1 MKKHFLLIALCGTF
15 TVVWAQNEETGQRA
29 WFTES
34 QYSSSSVN
42 NDGEAIIFKD
52 QNEPY
57 EIWNPHTGDINLIG
71 GISAGNNVGG
81 LGRFSDDGKYVSAV
95 MYSKDIAVSTEWEK
109 TLFEEYNVAL
119 NYHELCCP
127 SGSTVYAIGS
137 SDDGKNGFIMRSMDN
152 GKTWKKPSIA
162 INHTGESTV
171 TDEWR
176 GGLEFMAWMGMFE
189 SFIGGHNGMFYY
201 GHTGGSS
208 YEQVDPHPKG
218 NTDEVATYWTMNFQ
232 ETEVEYKKIYGA
244 IGLEL
249 ADGTGAVWYTTDA
262 METTNVATGVAGVPV
277 YITHLGETFFMVTR
291 NGHIQKSEDH
301 GATWTDVFVLDAS
314 PSPWA
319 EGDAPMFSR
328 IKFADSQNGMALSTG
343 AVYFTTDGGKTWTK
357 NVVAENLSDI
367 TWHNVSFNN
376 GKATIVGNK
385 CSVYETSDM
394 GQTWTMLTPE
404 KGNTSEM
411 LGVLT
416 TDNGITISGE
426 DGIFFHRDYAET
438 VPGYTASIYDLE
450 KDKWSPLPGTGYLS
464 GETASSA
471 YDISG
476 DGATVVGGVY
486 TYEKLNANS
495 AIRCDAA
502 AWVNGELTDLGNKF
516 ADINRASLAYKSSYD
531 GSVIV
536 GWQDHHGP
544 WFGSVWRKNDNGGYD
559 QSLMIA
565 NPDLTEDDIDMSD
578 TPEGRTDMNKKLLG
592 ACNAVSSDGKWIGGR
607 SNSTQYAVDGAW
619 LWSEETGLKLLNP
632 EPGADDMVY
641 DMTNDASFVVGQVG
655 PGASSWV
662 WTEKT
667 GMKEMNRYLSEDLG
681 IDLNGYS
688 ICGVMDLSPNGRY
701 ITGWCM
707 KGMGKYAY
715 VIDLK
720 GNATSIE
727 KEIEQTKAAVYP
739 NPVASEL
746 HIDLPFEGVS
756 TRISLYSAQGCC
768 VKSMT
773 TTSVSNTMNVDDL
786 TEGLYI
792 LDVNAN
798 GNHKSFKVI
807 VKH

>member
-1 MKKHFLLIALCGTF
+1 M
-15 TVVWAQNEETGQRA
+15 
-29 WFTES
+29 
-34 QYSSSSVN
+34 
-42 NDGEAIIFKD
+42 
-52 QNEPY
+52 
-57 EIWNPHTGDINLIG
+57 
-71 GISAGNNVGG
+71 
-81 LGRFSDDGKYVSAV
+81 
-95 MYSKDIAVSTEWEK
+95 
-109 TLFEEYNVAL
+109 
-119 NYHELCCP
+119 
-127 SGSTVYAIGS
+127 
-137 SDDGKNGFIMRSMDN
+137 
-152 GKTWKKPSIA
+152 
-162 INHTGESTV
+162 
-171 TDEWR
+171 
-176 GGLEFMAWMGMFE
+176 
-189 SFIGGHNGMFYY
+189 
-201 GHTGGSS
+201 
-208 YEQVDPHPKG
+208 
-218 NTDEVATYWTMNFQ
+218 
-232 ETEVEYKKIYGA
+232 
-244 IGLEL
+244 
-249 ADGTGAVWYTTDA
+249 
-262 METTNVATGVAGVPV
+262 
-277 YITHLGETFFMVTR
+277 
-291 NGHIQKSEDH
+291 
-301 GATWTDVFVLDAS
+301 
-314 PSPWA
+314 
-319 EGDAPMFSR
+319 
-328 IKFADSQNGMALSTG
+328 
-343 AVYFTTDGGKTWTK
+343 
-357 NVVAENLSDI
+357 
-367 TWHNVSFNN
+367 
-376 GKATIVGNK
+376 
-385 CSVYETSDM
+385 
-394 GQTWTMLTPE
+394 
-404 KGNTSEM
+404 
-411 LGVLT
+411 LT